1 MITIE
6 RITKDNFSESSLDGY
21 VRTHHVTRVWRR
33 VNGEY
38 ALAEQPYT
46 EDWSAQRKREIARRI
61 MGDDMAAFA
70 AFDGGRAV
78 GFVSLEKALVGGR
91 MILDMMHVSAEYRG
105 SGTGRRLFEQ
115 ARAEA
120 LSAGARELYISAC
133 SSEETVAFYRAMGAY
148 ITGDP
153 IESIARDE
161 PFDLQMVC
169 PL

>member
-6 RITKDNFSESSLDGY
+6 RITKNNFSENSLDGY

-38 ALAEQPYT
+38 ALVEQPYT
-46 EDWSAQRKREIARRI
+46 EDWSAQRKREVARRI
-61 MGDDMAAFA
+61 MGSDMAAFA
-70 AFDGGRAV
+70 AFDGGRVV

-91 MILDMMHVSAEYRG
+91 MILDMMHVSVECRG
-105 SGTGRRLFEQ
+105 GGNGRRLFEQ

-120 LSAGARELYISAC
+120 LAAGARELYISAC
-133 SSEETVAFYRAMGAY
+133 SSEETAAFYRAMGAY
-148 ITGDP
+148 ITDEP

-169 PL
+169 PV